1 MYPWNNAAGWNEA
14 GRTVETALEIAD
26 SDDDDVV
33 EVIDGE
39 ALP

>member
-1 MYPWNNAAGWNEA
+1 MYPWNNASGWSQA

-33 EVIDGE
+33 EVIDVE